1 MLVDCLDQPSDVE
14 VSLEFPFLT
23 NAITW
28 GIERTTLV
36 VAKLSKL
43 RKRCY
48 LNCLDI
54 LDLDYQ

>member
-36 VAKLSKL
+36 VAN
-43 RKRCY
+43 Y
-48 LNCLDI
+48 LNCEI
-54 LDLDYQ
+54 VVT